1 MIKQKIWASVRV
13 RHALGSA
20 ALLAVLGSG
29 STVYAQ
35 TTYNIAGIADFTG
48 PFADVMKDITGCRR
62 GVLDWWNEEV
72 GKSLG
77 VTLKVKEHDAR
88 YDVAQV
94 ASLWPGIKAEL
105 NPIAVWG
112 LGGPDSNALQQRLPN
127 DKVPL
132 LLGTAGYGF
141 AWTDGSWVFNARAT

>member
-1 MIKQKIWASVRV
+1 
-13 RHALGSA
+13 
-20 ALLAVLGSG
+20 
-29 STVYAQ
+29 
-35 TTYNIAGIADFTG
+35 
-48 PFADVMKDITGCRR
+48 MKDITGCRR
-62 GVLDWWNEEV
+62 GVLDWWNDEV

-105 NPIAVWG
+105 NPIAILG
-112 LGGPDSNALQQRLPN
+112 IGGPDSNALQQRLPN

-132 LLGTAGYGF
+132 LLGTAG
-141 AWTDGSWVFNARAT
+141 

>member
-1 MIKQKIWASVRV
+1 MIQQTMAVSVSARQ
-13 RHALGSA
+13 ALGSVMFLA
-20 ALLAVLGSG
+20 ALGCGSAAH
-29 STVYAQ
+29 AQ
-35 TTYNIAGIADFTG
+35 ATYNIAGIADFTG

-62 GVLDWWNEEV
+62 GVLDWWNDEV

-105 NPIAVWG
+105 NPIAAWG
-112 LGGPDSNALQQRLPN
+112 LGGPDSNALQQRLPICMS
-127 DKVPL
+127 
-132 LLGTAGYGF
+132 F
-141 AWTDGSWVFNARAT
+141 